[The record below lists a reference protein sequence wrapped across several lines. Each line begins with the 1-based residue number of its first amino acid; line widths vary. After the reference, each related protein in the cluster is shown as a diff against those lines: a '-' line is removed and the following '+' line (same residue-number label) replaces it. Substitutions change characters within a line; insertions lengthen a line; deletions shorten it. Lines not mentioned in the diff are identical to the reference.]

1 MKTSLL
7 LPISKKKK
15 NRCSIYQKD
24 IHETSIS
31 WNSLKKML
39 MSPEYLIFRLN
50 NANKVSLSKSNN
62 LSEEKIA
69 KKKIQ
74 KTTHSRNLWY
84 GD

>member
-1 MKTSLL
+1 
-7 LPISKKKK
+7 
-15 NRCSIYQKD
+15 
-24 IHETSIS
+24 
-31 WNSLKKML
+31 